1 MILFTFGENRTEM
14 IRNITLLILA
24 IVALNSCKKVEGQG
38 GSSEIVGNVY
48 FQDMA
53 IVNGQHVKVG
63 DIYPAQDEQVFIIY
77 GPDGTLHNDDYD
89 SSFDGSYRFE
99 FLTNG
104 TYQIFAYQECPS
116 CDKVD
121 EPVIKTVTIESKKST
136 VVVPD
141 IILDN
146 Y

>member
-1 MILFTFGENRTEM
+1 M
-14 IRNITLLILA
+14 IRNIMLLFLA
-24 IVALNSCKKVEGQG
+24 IIALNSCKKVEGQG

-48 FQDMA
+48 FQDKN
-53 IVNGQHVKVG
+53 INGDNVG
-63 DIYPAQDEQVFIIY
+63 DIYPAQDEKVFIIY

-104 TYQIFAYQECPS
+104 TYQIFAYEECPS
-116 CDKVD
+116 CDKLD
-121 EPVIKTVTIESKKST
+121 QPVIKTVTIDSKKST

>member
-1 MILFTFGENRTEM
+1 M

-38 GSSEIVGNVY
+38 GSSEIIGNVY
-48 FQDMA
+48 FQDKN
-53 IVNGQHVKVG
+53 INGDNVG
-63 DIYPAQDEQVFIIY
+63 DIYPAQDEQIYIIY

>member
-1 MILFTFGENRTEM
+1 MIGKITILFFA
-14 IRNITLLILA
+14 IIALI
-24 IVALNSCKKVEGQG
+24 SCKKIEGQG
-38 GSSEIVGNVY
+38 GSSEIIGKVY
-48 FQDMA
+48 FQDKN
-53 IVNGQHVKVG
+53 INGDNVG
-63 DIYPAQDEQVFIIY
+63 DIYPAQDEQVYIIY

-121 EPVIKTVTIESKKST
+121 QPVIKTVTIDSKKSS